1 MKLSKWVLLLGLLP
15 AVAFAQS
22 GPTGRWKT
30 IDDETGRAKS
40 IVEIRQLDDGSLSG
54 TVVEILQSD
63 RGPNPT
69 CDRCTGANK
78 DKPIQG
84 MTILWGLRAD
94 EDGHWV
100 GGQVLDPAAAL
111 ATSIDGFNKLG
122 WAGIGVGV
130 VFVALSFF
138 IKHWSHGA
146 NDPAHA
152 QPEPIAPVLDGERQ
166 AVSPA
171 AVRADRES

>member
-1 MKLSKWVLLLGLLP
+1 MKFSKWVLLLGLLP
-15 AVAFAQS
+15 ALAFAQS

-78 DKPIQG
+78 DKPIRG
-84 MTILWGLRAD
+84 MTILWGLNP
-94 EDGHWV
+94 DGANAWS
-100 GGQVLDPAAAL
+100 GGTILDPSKGKTYRSKAQL
-111 ATSIDGFNKLG
+111 IDNNRLG
-122 WAGIGVGV
+122 VSGC
-130 VFVALSFF
+130 VAF
-138 IKHWSHGA
+138 IC
-146 NDPAHA
+146 
-152 QPEPIAPVLDGERQ
+152 
-166 AVSPA
+166 
-171 AVRADRES
+171 REQVWQRE

>member
-1 MKLSKWVLLLGLLP
+1 MKFSKWVLLLGLLP
-15 AVAFAQS
+15 ALAFAQS

-78 DKPIQG
+78 GKPIRG
-84 MTILWGLRAD
+84 MTILWGLNP
-94 EDGHWV
+94 DGANAWS
-100 GGQVLDPAAAL
+100 GGTILDPSKGKTYRSKAQL
-111 ATSIDGFNKLG
+111 IDNNRLG
-122 WAGIGVGV
+122 VSGC
-130 VFVALSFF
+130 VAF
-138 IKHWSHGA
+138 IC
-146 NDPAHA
+146 
-152 QPEPIAPVLDGERQ
+152 
-166 AVSPA
+166 
-171 AVRADRES
+171 REQVWQRE

>member
-1 MKLSKWVLLLGLLP
+1 MKFSKWVLLLGLLP
-15 AVAFAQS
+15 ALAFAQS

-94 EDGHWV
+94 GTNAWA
-100 GGQVLDPAAAL
+100 GGTILDPTKGKTYRSKAQL
-111 ATSIDGFNKLG
+111 IDNNRLG
-122 WAGIGVGV
+122 VSGC
-130 VFVALSFF
+130 VAF
-138 IKHWSHGA
+138 IC
-146 NDPAHA
+146 
-152 QPEPIAPVLDGERQ
+152 
-166 AVSPA
+166 
-171 AVRADRES
+171 REQVWQRE

>member
-1 MKLSKWVLLLGLLP
+1 MKFSKWVLLLGLLP
-15 AVAFAQS
+15 ALAFAQS

-78 DKPIQG
+78 DKPIRG

-94 EDGHWV
+94 GTNAWA
-100 GGQVLDPAAAL
+100 GGTILDPSKGKTYRSKAQL
-111 ATSIDGFNKLG
+111 IDNNRLG
-122 WAGIGVGV
+122 VSGC
-130 VFVALSFF
+130 VAF
-138 IKHWSHGA
+138 IC
-146 NDPAHA
+146 
-152 QPEPIAPVLDGERQ
+152 
-166 AVSPA
+166 
-171 AVRADRES
+171 REQVWQRE

>member
-1 MKLSKWVLLLGLLP
+1 MFIRTLLLTIALMP
-15 AVAFAQS
+15 MVAFAQS

-78 DKPIQG
+78 DKPIRG

-94 EDGHWV
+94 GTNAWA
-100 GGQVLDPAAAL
+100 GGTILDPTKGKTYRSKAQL
-111 ATSIDGFNKLG
+111 IDNNRLG
-122 WAGIGVGV
+122 VSGC
-130 VFVALSFF
+130 VAF
-138 IKHWSHGA
+138 IC
-146 NDPAHA
+146 
-152 QPEPIAPVLDGERQ
+152 
-166 AVSPA
+166 
-171 AVRADRES
+171 REQVWQRE